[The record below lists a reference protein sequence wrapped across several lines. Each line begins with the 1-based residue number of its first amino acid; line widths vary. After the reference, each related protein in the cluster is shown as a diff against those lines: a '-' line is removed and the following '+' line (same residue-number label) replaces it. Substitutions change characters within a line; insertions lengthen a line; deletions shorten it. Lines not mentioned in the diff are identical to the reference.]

1 MLYDHAISA
10 APIWR
15 ACANQTYQLPL
26 DMLPGRVYRLGVQTA
41 ETSTAQAHPVR
52 SSFADDPK
60 QVNQERARLAREARA
75 IKRLQ
80 GRISKMDREQ
90 AIKHMERLLKDKN
103 TPVQY
108 HAAIMSQL
116 ADLNSWKR
124 QPDDA
129 SARVSIDE
137 MLNAWKREDN
147 GGYAGLLNQ
156 VASDNKVICQPV
168 NNHASAQPGKPH
180 ASSDISALN
189 GAHMPSPSTQV
200 STVGDRGMGEGGAG
214 SVVRPGGS
222 PQAESAAESLD
233 PLTRPTSPEKVSL
246 VTDSKGVNANQPEDG
261 WVE

>member
-1 MLYDHAISA
+1 M
-10 APIWR
+10 
-15 ACANQTYQLPL
+15 
-26 DMLPGRVYRLGVQTA
+26 YRLGVQTA

-137 MLNAWKREDN
+137 MLNSWKREDN
-147 GGYAGLLNQ
+147 CAYAGLMNQ

-168 NNHASAQPGKPH
+168 NNHASEQPGKPN

-189 GAHMPSPSTQV
+189 GAHSPLSDDAHA
-200 STVGDRGMGEGGAG
+200 VGVASG
-214 SVVRPGGS
+214 PGGS
-222 PQAESAAESLD
+222 PQAESASESLD

-246 VTDSKGVNANQPEDG
+246 VTDSKGVNDNQPEDG